1 LVGLGAIFVLTFVL
15 TWLLLRVLRGL
26 IQAWEGT
33 GLELGRAP
41 KPKAVSADGPSEE
54 REEEE
59 EETPA

>member
-1 LVGLGAIFVLTFVL
+1 IFVVTFVL
-15 TWLLLRVLRGL
+15 SWLLFQVLRGL

-41 KPKAVSADGPSEE
+41 KPKAVASEEPSEE
-54 REEEE
+54 REEEGEE